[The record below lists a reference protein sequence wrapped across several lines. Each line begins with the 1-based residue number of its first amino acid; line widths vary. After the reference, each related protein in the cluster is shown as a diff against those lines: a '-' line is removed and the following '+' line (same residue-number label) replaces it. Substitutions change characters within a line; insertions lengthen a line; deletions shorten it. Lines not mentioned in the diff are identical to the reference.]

1 MKGRSPREV
10 RFVAILLLLAS
21 LILCPLARPWAA
33 LGLNGAVDQAL
44 AQVAFTFVPNIPT
57 LDLGTAPAPGTFEDL
72 AGLGPD
78 DVAFVQGGDE
88 YFGYGPLAADPD
100 SYLVWVSDTTGT
112 RYFVV
117 HGMSRFLRG
126 TGAGDGF
133 IDLIQEREDLLI
145 EFEALMAER
154 DNLLAKGDLGV
165 GSAKVA
171 GLFLGGICIFATGG
185 ACGIAVGVL
194 GGFGL
199 VSFFSGLGQ
208 YVDYEKT
215 SDKLDDLS
223 IRIDRNMKQL
233 QGLESLVDPWG
244 GAPGE

>member
-1 MKGRSPREV
+1 MSGGTRAQL
-10 RFVAILLLLAS
+10 RFIAILLSAS
-21 LILCPLARPWAA
+21 MIICSFAGPWSPLGRD
-33 LGLNGAVDQAL
+33 GFVDRAV
-44 AQVAFTFVPNIPT
+44 AQVAFTFVPEIPT
-57 LDLGTAPAPGTFEDL
+57 IGFGTAPAPGTFEDL
-72 AGLGPD
+72 AGLGPAD
-78 DVAFVQGGDE
+78 LACVQGGDE
-88 YFGYGPLAADPD
+88 FFCYGPLAADPD

-133 IDLIQEREDLLI
+133 IDLIQEREDLFI

-154 DNLLAKGDLGV
+154 DNQLAKGDLGV

-185 ACGIAVGVL
+185 ACGIAGGVL

-233 QGLESLVDPWG
+233 QGVEMLVDPG
-244 GAPGE
+244 GGGPG

>member
-1 MKGRSPREV
+1 MSGGTRAQV
-10 RFVAILLLLAS
+10 RFIAILLSAS
-21 LILCPLARPWAA
+21 MIICSFAGPWSPLGRD
-33 LGLNGAVDQAL
+33 GFVDRAV
-44 AQVAFTFVPNIPT
+44 AQVAFTFVPEIPT
-57 LDLGTAPAPGTFEDL
+57 IGFGTAPAPGTFEDL
-72 AGLGPD
+72 AGLGLD

-100 SYLVWVSDTTGT
+100 SYLVWISDTKGT

-126 TGAGDGF
+126 TGVGDGF
-133 IDLIQEREDLLI
+133 IELIQEREELFI

-154 DNLLAKGDLGV
+154 DNQLAKGDAGF
-165 GSAKVA
+165 GFGGAA
-171 GLFLGGICIFATGG
+171 GLVLWGICVFATGG

-199 VSFFSGLGQ
+199 VSVSSGVGQ
-208 YVDYEKT
+208 YSDYEET
-215 SDKLDDLS
+215 SDKLDDLF

-233 QGLESLVDPWG
+233 QGLEGLADELG